1 MRIAFFG
8 DSLTSG
14 TPGSSYV
21 AVLRERFPD
30 DTLLNFGKGN
40 DTVVSLNRRISAMQ
54 FEKPLDMA
62 FLWIGVND
70 VPQTDRWAY
79 RAFHTLLL
87 QRRARDRNEFEACFR
102 ATLDSLCTKARRVVV
117 APPVLKGEDLE
128 NSTNQRLSDLAG
140 SIKEITAECER
151 AEFLDLRAAFAR
163 ELLARAGCERLPANP
178 FRVLLDALTLRTGEQ
193 IDAKAAERGLRLTL
207 DGIHLNSAGARLVA
221 EEFAAVIHN
230 HRQAR

>member
-21 AVLRERFPD
+21 AILRDRFPD
-30 DTLLNFGKGN
+30 DTLLNFGKAN
-40 DTVVSLNRRISAMQ
+40 DTVVSLVRRISAIR
-54 FEKPLDMA
+54 FDEPLDVA

-70 VPQTDRWAY
+70 VPRTDRWAY
-79 RAFHTLLL
+79 RAFHTLLM
-87 QRRARDRNEFEACFR
+87 QRRARDRSEFEACFR
-102 ATLDSLCTKARRVVV
+102 ATLDFLGAQSTRIVV
-117 APPVLKGEDLE
+117 APPVLKGEDLG

-163 ELLARAGCERLPANP
+163 ELLARPGCEGVLRNP
-178 FRVLLDALTLRTGEQ
+178 FHVLLDVLTLRTDLQ

-207 DGIHLNSAGARLVA
+207 DGVHLNSAGAMLVA
-221 EEFAAVIHN
+221 GEFAAVIDN

>member
-21 AVLRERFPD
+21 AILRERFPN

-40 DTVVSLNRRISAMQ
+40 DTVVSLNRRISAKH
-54 FEKPLDMA
+54 FDEPLDMA

-87 QRRARDRNEFEACFR
+87 QRRARNRNEFKACFR
-102 ATLDSLCTKARRVVV
+102 ATLDSLCAKARRVVV

-128 NSTNQRLSDLAG
+128 NSTNQRLGDLVG
-140 SIKEITAECER
+140 SLKEITAERER
-151 AEFLDLRAAFAR
+151 AEFLDLRAAFVR
-163 ELLARAGCERLPANP
+163 ELLARPGSERVRGSPH
-178 FRVLLDALTLRTGEQ
+178 RVLLDVLTLRTDEQ
-193 IDAKAAERGLRLTL
+193 IDARAAERGLRLTL

-221 EEFAAVIHN
+221 DEFAAVIDN
-230 HRQAR
+230 YRQVR

>member
-30 DTLLNFGKGN
+30 DALLNFGKGN
-40 DTVVSLNRRISAMQ
+40 DTVVSLVRRISTMQ
-54 FEKPLDMA
+54 FDEPLDMA

-70 VPQTDRWAY
+70 VPQRDRWAY

-102 ATLDSLCTKARRVVV
+102 AALVSLCAKARRVVV
-117 APPVLKGEDLE
+117 APPVLKGEDLK
-128 NSTNQRLSDLAG
+128 NSTNQRLGDLAG
-140 SIKEITAECER
+140 SIQEITAGCER
-151 AEFLDLRAAFAR
+151 AAFLDLRAAFVQ
-163 ELLARAGCERLPANP
+163 ELLPRPGCERLPGNP
-178 FRVLLDALTLRTGEQ
+178 FRVLLDVLTLRTTEQ

-221 EEFAAVIHN
+221 EEFAAVIDN

>member
-30 DTLLNFGKGN
+30 DMLLNFGRGN
-40 DTVVSLNRRISAMQ
+40 DTVVSLVRRISAMH
-54 FEKPLDMA
+54 FDEPFDMA

-79 RAFHTLLL
+79 RAFHTLLM

-102 ATLDSLCTKARRVVV
+102 ASLDTLCARAWRVVV

-128 NSTNQRLSDLAG
+128 NSANQRLGDLAV
-140 SIKEITAECER
+140 SIKEITAGCER

-163 ELLARAGCERLPANP
+163 ELLARSDCERVPGHP
-178 FRVLLDALTLRTGEQ
+178 FRVLLDVLTLRTDEQ

-207 DGIHLNSAGARLVA
+207 DGIHLNSAGASLVA
-221 EEFAAVIHN
+221 GEFAAAIDN
-230 HRQAR
+230 HRHAR